1 MDEVEFVDVQK
12 ICVLQCSAL
21 ITTYIDM
28 CIYIYIF
35 TQILIQYACITL
47 HYTFVDAYANV
58 RKTKLDLS

>member
-21 ITTYIDM
+21 ITTYI